1 VLDVPGGDE
10 SLSSN
15 SPLQYKTIFG
25 HTFSVFIQYLPMI
38 PIGLL
43 SLITNERI
51 DVLVPHT

>member
-51 DVLVPHT
+51 GVLVPHT